1 MESLNVKHEAIARL
15 LDAFE
20 IAINLY
26 HEAQD
31 DRTVATVVREAFRD
45 SIIKR
50 FELSY
55 DLLWKYL
62 REYVGL
68 SQGIYADSPRKV
80 FDLCFQYGITNADEG
95 QLLFNMIKSRNLTT
109 HTYDVDLANEM
120 SEKVAEYYQVMHA
133 IIVRTSLDTIKEVI

>member
-1 MESLNVKHEAIARL
+1 MESLNVKHEAIVRL

-26 HEAQD
+26 HEAKD
-31 DRTVATVVREAFRD
+31 DWTVAIAVREAFRD

-68 SQGIYADSPRKV
+68 S
-80 FDLCFQYGITNADEG
+80 
-95 QLLFNMIKSRNLTT
+95 
-109 HTYDVDLANEM
+109 
-120 SEKVAEYYQVMHA
+120 
-133 IIVRTSLDTIKEVI
+133 